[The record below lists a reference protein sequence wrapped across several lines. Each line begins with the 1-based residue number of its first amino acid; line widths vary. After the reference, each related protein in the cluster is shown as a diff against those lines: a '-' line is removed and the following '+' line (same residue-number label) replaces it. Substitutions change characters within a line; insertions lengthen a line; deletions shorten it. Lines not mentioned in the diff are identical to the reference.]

1 MLLFLSLLSPHE
13 KGLNYAF
20 HQYFKRGSFAHVI
33 MREKEGKRKWKK
45 RKECSSWLSQHEMAN
60 QEKRKEAEEFKKK
73 SKACKALSFCS
84 WQEKEEDRETRNGKR
99 KVDITAYFFVHEG
112 NFYGSRVKAWG
123 RDFDVWRLLLKRER
137 KQRNTKLLPAFIF
150 FRLYIRSPSG
160 SPPSLLFTSHT
171 FLSMYVFISCDSL
184 IPAFEQR
191 EKEGNRP
198 LVCVGEWV
206 SLSASFSSLKVR
218 GGRREDVI
226 RKKKWESQVLLWVR
240 VGTNCWQQK
249 REEIKTVTWRTS
261 RERMIERK
269 VL

>member
-1 MLLFLSLLSPHE
+1 MRWRI
-13 KGLNYAF
+13 K
-20 HQYFKRGSFAHVI
+20 K
-33 MREKEGKRKWKK
+33 REKKPRNSRRKARLVKPSLSVPDKK
-45 RKECSSWLSQHEMAN
+45 RKKTERQEMGREKSTSLPTFLYMKEIFMA
-60 QEKRKEAEEFKKK
+60 QESR
-73 SKACKALSFCS
+73 L
-84 WQEKEEDRETRNGKR
+84 
-99 KVDITAYFFVHEG
+99 EG
-112 NFYGSRVKAWG
+112 EILM
-123 RDFDVWRLLLKRER
+123 FDVYFWRERER